1 MLNSLISKFNK
12 YLNSVIE
19 LENDSTI
26 NSEESSEALKEQKSA
41 NVSFSLFLYRFIA
54 FADARR
60 SIASFVFILFFVIIS
75 DIIFNKYLFVHYTE
89 LVESFSGVNPGGF
102 DELDVGFAPEVWQA
116 LLGMILGTLI
126 LVISIASQS
135 IPKLIDIYMKNVPS
149 LLYIWFLIISGGHAL
164 IIKIYGEIG
173 LIREPSRIFNTHFL
187 LTICSIIAF
196 PYVFYILRQTK
207 PTNIINRI
215 YNNNMDQI
223 TALTSK
229 RNRAL
234 AHIPSVVEHQ
244 QYTIFEA
251 LNQLDDILEF
261 SSFKELKADIV
272 HDMSMTLQNYIRLKK
287 NIASG
292 FFIVSPKVRTDISFK
307 TMVGQFGEMERN
319 QSFYEQKCFRLLG
332 NVYIRLLEHGEFDLS
347 SMIAGEMATLGLTAI
362 EEENTELVD
371 IIIIRFNTLL
381 RFAIKHGV
389 RNNEPRNLYNLGFYY
404 GNFIKYLVEHKKID
418 HVKRCFMYLRIYGV
432 EIFKHGTNSPSMYF
446 IVDVIATEMKKVLEQ
461 VYHDGWDIEIQDGML
476 GEMLQV
482 DSPPDFNKEDMAR
495 GVLINNGVRVLQFG
509 IALFYQR
516 EEMNNF
522 VDRIAKDIL
531 DDLEVLGEATFSQ
544 VIEMTSNRLLFSGPT
559 FWEDT
564 DRGNLNIYY
573 TSDQDQIDS
582 FKQRLYELAEI
593 QLKKTTTEK
602 YKLTNVEMELLWEMT
617 RMTKIKE
624 VEQVSINAINFEL
637 ILSQLQ
643 NIDEVRL
650 EALISLREKLKFNSE
665 NPKLIITTSRQVA
678 VGTKLKISGNLY
690 DKKEKQEIEATV
702 KLNTPN
708 FIFVKILASTHSKIY
723 NNLTDLTV
731 SFRPLRQKMVY
742 QFETYPQGTGANSLQ
757 RIAHADT
764 VKIIEEL

>member
-1 MLNSLISKFNK
+1 MNAVL
-12 YLNSVIE
+12 E
-19 LENDSTI
+19 AENDSTD
-26 NSEESSEALKEQKSA
+26 NSEENSTEITQHKSA
-41 NVSFSLFLYRFIA
+41 NVSFSFFLYRLIA
-54 FADARR
+54 YADARR
-60 SIASFVFILFFVIIS
+60 SISSFLFILFVVVVS
-75 DIIFNKYLFVHYTE
+75 DIIFNIYLFVPYTE
-89 LVESFSGVNPGGF
+89 LVESISGVNPGGF
-102 DELDVGFAPEVWQA
+102 EELDVGFAPEVWQA

-207 PTNIINRI
+207 PTNIISRI
-215 YNNNMDQI
+215 YNTNMDQI

-234 AHIPSVVEHQ
+234 AHIPAVVEHQ

-272 HDMSMTLQNYIRLKK
+272 HDMSLTLQNYIRLKK
-287 NIASG
+287 DIAPG
-292 FFIVSPKVRTDISFK
+292 FFNVSPKVRTDISFK

-347 SMIAGEMATLGLTAI
+347 SMVAGEMATLGLTAI
-362 EEENTELVD
+362 EEDNTELVD

-432 EIFKHGTNSPSMYF
+432 EIFKHGSNSPAMYF

-461 VYHDGWDIEIQDGML
+461 IYHDGWDVEIQNGML

-509 IALFYQR
+509 LALFYQR
-516 EEMNNF
+516 EGMNDF
-522 VDRIAKDIL
+522 VDRIAKDVL

-582 FKQRLYELAEI
+582 FKQRLYELAQT
-593 QLKKTTTEK
+593 QLKKTTTVK
-602 YKLTNVEMELLWEMT
+602 YKLTPAEMELLWEMS
-617 RMTKIKE
+617 RLTKIKE
-624 VEQVSINAINFEL
+624 VEQISNNAANFEL
-637 ILSQLQ
+637 ILGELK

-665 NPKLIITTSRQVA
+665 NPKLIISTSRQVA
-678 VGTKLKISGNLY
+678 VGTLLKIMGNISGN
-690 DKKEKQEIEATV
+690 KEQQEIEATV

-708 FIFVKILASTHSKIY
+708 FIFVKTSTSADSKKFD
-723 NNLTDLTV
+723 NFSSLTV

-742 QFETYPQGTGANSLQ
+742 QFEAEPQGAGANGLQ
-757 RIAHADT
+757 RIAHADA

>member
-1 MLNSLISKFNK
+1 MNA
-12 YLNSVIE
+12 V
-19 LENDSTI
+19 LEAKNDSTDNSEA
-26 NSEESSEALKEQKSA
+26 NSEELTEHKST
-41 NVSFSLFLYRFIA
+41 NVSFSFFLYRLIA
-54 FADARR
+54 YADARR
-60 SIASFVFILFFVIIS
+60 SIVSFLIVLSLVVIC
-75 DIIFNKYLFVHYTE
+75 DIIFNNFLFTPYTK
-89 LVESFSGVNPGGF
+89 LIESLSGVQPGGF
-102 DELDVGFAPEVWQA
+102 AELDVGFAPEVWQA

-135 IPKLIDIYMKNVPS
+135 IPKLIDLYMKDIPS

-196 PYVFYILRQTK
+196 PYVFYILRYTK

-223 TALTSK
+223 MALTSQ

-234 AHIPSVVEHQ
+234 SHIPKVVEHQ

-261 SSFKELKADIV
+261 VSFKELKADIV
-272 HDMSMTLQNYIRLKK
+272 HDMSVTLQNYIRLKK
-287 NIASG
+287 DIAPG
-292 FFIVSPKVRTDISFK
+292 FFKVSPKVRTDISFK

-347 SMIAGEMATLGLTAI
+347 SMVAGEMATLGQTAI
-362 EEENTELVD
+362 EEENIELVD

-432 EIFKHGTNSPSMYF
+432 EIFKHGSNSPAMYF

-461 VYHDGWDIEIQDGML
+461 IYHDGWDIEIQKGML

-509 IALFYQR
+509 LALFYQR
-516 EEMNNF
+516 EGMTDF
-522 VDRIAKDIL
+522 VDRIAKDVL

-573 TSDQDQIDS
+573 TSDQDQIDG
-582 FKQRLYELAEI
+582 FKQRLYGLAEA

-602 YKLTNVEMELLWEMT
+602 YKLTTSEMDLLWEMS

-624 VEQVSINAINFEL
+624 VEQVSTNVANFEL
-637 ILSQLQ
+637 ILRDLQ

-650 EALISLREKLKFNSE
+650 ESLVALREKLNFNSE
-665 NPKLIITTSRQVA
+665 NPKLIISTSRQVA
-678 VGTKLKISGNLY
+678 VGTKLKIAGNLPPNN
-690 DKKEKQEIEATV
+690 ELFELLANVQ
-702 KLNTPN
+702 LNTPN
-708 FIFVKILASTHSKIY
+708 FIFVKMEDSAENEIFESFSSVTI
-723 NNLTDLTV
+723 

-742 QFETYPQGTGANSLQ
+742 QFEADSQVAGANGLH
-757 RIAHADT
+757 RIAHADA

>member
-1 MLNSLISKFNK
+1 MNTVL
-12 YLNSVIE
+12 E
-19 LENDSTI
+19 AENDSTD
-26 NSEESSEALKEQKSA
+26 NSEEKSA
-41 NVSFSLFLYRFIA
+41 ELTEQESTNVSFSFFLYRLIA
-54 FADARR
+54 YADARR
-60 SIASFVFILFFVIIS
+60 SISSFLFILFVVVIS
-75 DIIFNKYLFVHYTE
+75 DIIFNIYLFVPYTE
-89 LVESFSGVNPGGF
+89 LIESISGVNPGGF
-102 DELDVGFAPEVWQA
+102 EELDVGFAPEVWQA

-173 LIREPSRIFNTHFL
+173 LVREPSRIFNTHFL

-215 YNNNMDQI
+215 YNTNMDQI

-234 AHIPSVVEHQ
+234 AHIPDVVEHQ

-287 NIASG
+287 NIAPA
-292 FFIVSPKVRTDISFK
+292 FFNVSPKVRTDISFK

-347 SMIAGEMATLGLTAI
+347 SMVAGEMETLGLTAI
-362 EEENTELVD
+362 EEDNTELVD

-404 GNFIKYLVEHKKID
+404 GNFIKHLVEHKKID

-432 EIFKHGTNSPSMYF
+432 EIFKHGSNSPAMYF

-461 VYHDGWDIEIQDGML
+461 IYHDGWDVEIQNGML

-509 IALFYQR
+509 LALFYQR
-516 EEMNNF
+516 EGMNDF
-522 VDRIAKDIL
+522 VDRIAKDVL

-582 FKQRLYELAEI
+582 FKQRLYEFAQT

-602 YKLTNVEMELLWEMT
+602 YKLTHAEMELLWEMS

-624 VEQVSINAINFEL
+624 VEQVSTNAANFEL
-637 ILSQLQ
+637 ILGELQ
-643 NIDEVRL
+643 HIDEVRL
-650 EALISLREKLKFNSE
+650 GALVCLREKLKFNSE

-678 VGTKLKISGNLY
+678 VGTLLKIKGNISG
-690 DKKEKQEIEATV
+690 KKKPQEIEATV
-702 KLNTPN
+702 QLNTPN
-708 FIFVKILASTHSKIY
+708 FIFVKTSTSADSKMFDNFSSLA
-723 NNLTDLTV
+723 V

-742 QFETYPQGTGANSLQ
+742 QFEADPQGAGANGLQ
-757 RIAHADT
+757 RIEHADS

>member
-1 MLNSLISKFNK
+1 MNAVLKA
-12 YLNSVIE
+12 
-19 LENDSTI
+19 ENDSI
-26 NSEESSEALKEQKSA
+26 ENSKAISAELTEQNSA
-41 NVSFSLFLYRFIA
+41 NVSFSLFLYRLIA
-54 FADARR
+54 YTDARR
-60 SIASFVFILFFVIIS
+60 SIASFIFILFVVVIS
-75 DIIFNKYLFVHYTE
+75 DIIFNKYLFAPYTE

-234 AHIPSVVEHQ
+234 AHIPKIVEHQ
-244 QYTIFEA
+244 QHSIFEA

-287 NIASG
+287 DIAPG
-292 FFIVSPKVRTDISFK
+292 FFNVSPKVRTDISFK

-362 EEENTELVD
+362 EEENIELVD

-404 GNFIKYLVEHKKID
+404 GNFIKHLVEHKKID

-432 EIFKHGTNSPSMYF
+432 EIFKHGSNSPAMYF
-446 IVDVIATEMKKVLEQ
+446 IVDVIATEMKKILEQ
-461 VYHDGWDIEIQDGML
+461 IYHDGWDIEIQNGML

-509 IALFYQR
+509 LALFYQR
-516 EEMNNF
+516 EGMDDF
-522 VDRIAKDIL
+522 VDRIAKDVL
-531 DDLEVLGEATFSQ
+531 DDLEALGEATFSQ

-573 TSDQDQIDS
+573 TSDQEQIDG
-582 FKQRLYELAEI
+582 FKQRLYGLAETH
-593 QLKKTTTEK
+593 LKKTTTKK
-602 YKLTNVEMELLWEMT
+602 YKLTQAEMELLWEMS
-617 RMTKIKE
+617 RLTKIKE
-624 VEQVSINAINFEL
+624 VEQISTHAENFEL
-637 ILSQLQ
+637 ILSELQ

-650 EALISLREKLKFNSE
+650 EALVCLREKLKFNSE
-665 NPKLIITTSRQVA
+665 NPKLVITTSRQIA
-678 VGTKLKISGNLY
+678 VGTKLKILGDISG
-690 DKKEKQEIEATV
+690 KQEQQEIAAIV
-702 KLNTPN
+702 QLNTPN
-708 FIFVKILASTHSKIY
+708 FIFVKISAISDCKKFDKFSSLS
-723 NNLTDLTV
+723 V

-742 QFETYPQGTGANSLQ
+742 QFEADSQGTGANGLQ
-757 RIAHADT
+757 RIAHAVT
-764 VKIIEEL
+764 VKIVEEL

>member
-1 MLNSLISKFNK
+1 MNTVL
-12 YLNSVIE
+12 E
-19 LENDSTI
+19 AENDSTD
-26 NSEESSEALKEQKSA
+26 NSEEKSA
-41 NVSFSLFLYRFIA
+41 ELTEQESTNVSFSFFLYRLIA
-54 FADARR
+54 YADARR
-60 SIASFVFILFFVIIS
+60 SISSFLFILFVVVIS
-75 DIIFNKYLFVHYTE
+75 DIIFNIYLFVPYTE
-89 LVESFSGVNPGGF
+89 LIESISGVNPGGF
-102 DELDVGFAPEVWQA
+102 EELDVGFAPEVWQA

-173 LIREPSRIFNTHFL
+173 LVREPSRIFNTHFL
-187 LTICSIIAF
+187 LTTCSIIAF

-215 YNNNMDQI
+215 YNTNMDQI

-234 AHIPSVVEHQ
+234 AHIPDVVEHQ

-287 NIASG
+287 NIAPA
-292 FFIVSPKVRTDISFK
+292 FFNVSPKVRTDISFK

-347 SMIAGEMATLGLTAI
+347 SMVAGEMETLGLTAI
-362 EEENTELVD
+362 EEDNTELVD

-404 GNFIKYLVEHKKID
+404 GNFIKHLVEHKKID

-432 EIFKHGTNSPSMYF
+432 EIFKHGSNSPAMYF

-461 VYHDGWDIEIQDGML
+461 IYHDGWDVEIQNGML

-509 IALFYQR
+509 LALFYQR
-516 EEMNNF
+516 EGMNDF
-522 VDRIAKDIL
+522 VDRIAKDVL

-582 FKQRLYELAEI
+582 FKQRLYEFAQT

-602 YKLTNVEMELLWEMT
+602 YKLTHAEMELLWEMS

-624 VEQVSINAINFEL
+624 VEQISTNVANFEL
-637 ILSQLQ
+637 ILGELQ
-643 NIDEVRL
+643 HIDEVRL
-650 EALISLREKLKFNSE
+650 GALVCLREKLKFNSE

-678 VGTKLKISGNLY
+678 VGTLLKIKGNISG
-690 DKKEKQEIEATV
+690 KKKPQEIEATV
-702 KLNTPN
+702 QLNTPN
-708 FIFVKILASTHSKIY
+708 FIFVKTSTSADSKMFDNFSSLA
-723 NNLTDLTV
+723 V

-742 QFETYPQGTGANSLQ
+742 QFEADPQGAGANGLQ
-757 RIAHADT
+757 RIEHADT

>member
-1 MLNSLISKFNK
+1 MNTVL
-12 YLNSVIE
+12 E
-19 LENDSTI
+19 AENDSTD
-26 NSEESSEALKEQKSA
+26 NSEAKSA
-41 NVSFSLFLYRFIA
+41 AITEQESTNVSFSFFLYRLIA
-54 FADARR
+54 YADARR
-60 SIASFVFILFFVIIS
+60 SISSFLFILFVVVIS
-75 DIIFNKYLFVHYTE
+75 DIIFNIYLFVPYTE
-89 LVESFSGVNPGGF
+89 LIESISGVNPGGF
-102 DELDVGFAPEVWQA
+102 EELDVGFAPEVWQA

-173 LIREPSRIFNTHFL
+173 LVREPSRIFNTHFL
-187 LTICSIIAF
+187 LTTCSIIAF

-215 YNNNMDQI
+215 YNTNMDQI

-234 AHIPSVVEHQ
+234 AHIPDVVEHQ

-287 NIASG
+287 NIAPA
-292 FFIVSPKVRTDISFK
+292 FFNVSPKVRTDISFK

-347 SMIAGEMATLGLTAI
+347 SMVAGEMETLGLTAI
-362 EEENTELVD
+362 EEDNTELVD

-404 GNFIKYLVEHKKID
+404 GNFIKHLVEHNKID

-432 EIFKHGTNSPSMYF
+432 EIFKHGSNSPAMYF

-461 VYHDGWDIEIQDGML
+461 IYHDGWDVEIQNGML

-509 IALFYQR
+509 LALFYQR
-516 EEMNNF
+516 EGMNDF
-522 VDRIAKDIL
+522 VERIAKDVL

-582 FKQRLYELAEI
+582 FKQRLYEFAQT

-602 YKLTNVEMELLWEMT
+602 YRLTHAEMELLWEMS

-624 VEQVSINAINFEL
+624 VEQISTNVANFEL
-637 ILSQLQ
+637 ILGELQ
-643 NIDEVRL
+643 HIDEVRL
-650 EALISLREKLKFNSE
+650 GALVCLREKLKFNSE

-678 VGTKLKISGNLY
+678 VGTLLKIKGNISG
-690 DKKEKQEIEATV
+690 KKKQQEIEATV
-702 KLNTPN
+702 QLNTPN
-708 FIFVKILASTHSKIY
+708 FIFVKISTSADSKMFDNFSSLA
-723 NNLTDLTV
+723 V

-742 QFETYPQGTGANSLQ
+742 QFEADHQGAGANGLQ
-757 RIAHADT
+757 RIEHADT

>member
-1 MLNSLISKFNK
+1 MNTVL
-12 YLNSVIE
+12 E
-19 LENDSTI
+19 AENDSTD
-26 NSEESSEALKEQKSA
+26 NSEEKSA
-41 NVSFSLFLYRFIA
+41 ELTEQESTNVSFSFFLYRLIA
-54 FADARR
+54 YADARR
-60 SIASFVFILFFVIIS
+60 SISSFLFILFVVVIS
-75 DIIFNKYLFVHYTE
+75 DIIFNIYLFVPYTE
-89 LVESFSGVNPGGF
+89 LIESISGVNPGGF
-102 DELDVGFAPEVWQA
+102 EELDVGFAPEVWQA

-173 LIREPSRIFNTHFL
+173 LVREPSRIFNTHFL

-215 YNNNMDQI
+215 YNTNMDQI

-234 AHIPSVVEHQ
+234 AHIPDVVEHQ

-287 NIASG
+287 NIAPA
-292 FFIVSPKVRTDISFK
+292 FFNVSPKVRTDISFK

-347 SMIAGEMATLGLTAI
+347 SMVAGEMETLGLTAI
-362 EEENTELVD
+362 EEDNIELVD

-404 GNFIKYLVEHKKID
+404 GNFIKHLVEHKKID

-432 EIFKHGTNSPSMYF
+432 EIFKHGSNSPAMYF

-461 VYHDGWDIEIQDGML
+461 IYHDGWDVEIQNGML

-509 IALFYQR
+509 LALFYQR
-516 EEMNNF
+516 EGMNDF
-522 VDRIAKDIL
+522 VDRIAKDVL

-582 FKQRLYELAEI
+582 FKQRLYEFAQT

-602 YKLTNVEMELLWEMT
+602 YKLTHAEMELLWEMS

-624 VEQVSINAINFEL
+624 VEQVSTNAANFEL
-637 ILSQLQ
+637 ILGELQ
-643 NIDEVRL
+643 HIDEVRL
-650 EALISLREKLKFNSE
+650 GALVCLREKLKFNSE

-678 VGTKLKISGNLY
+678 VGTLLKIKGNILG
-690 DKKEKQEIEATV
+690 KKKPQEIEATV
-702 KLNTPN
+702 QLNTPN
-708 FIFVKILASTHSKIY
+708 FIFVKTSTSADSKMFDNFSSLA
-723 NNLTDLTV
+723 V

-742 QFETYPQGTGANSLQ
+742 QFEADPQGAGANGLQ
-757 RIAHADT
+757 RIEHADT

>member
-1 MLNSLISKFNK
+1 MNTVL
-12 YLNSVIE
+12 E
-19 LENDSTI
+19 AENDSTD
-26 NSEESSEALKEQKSA
+26 NSEEKSA
-41 NVSFSLFLYRFIA
+41 ELTEQESTNVSFSFFLYRLIA
-54 FADARR
+54 YADARR
-60 SIASFVFILFFVIIS
+60 SISSFLFILFVVVIS
-75 DIIFNKYLFVHYTE
+75 DIIFNIYLFVPYTE
-89 LVESFSGVNPGGF
+89 LIESISGVNPGGF
-102 DELDVGFAPEVWQA
+102 EELDVGFAPEVWQA

-173 LIREPSRIFNTHFL
+173 LVREPSRIFNTHFL

-215 YNNNMDQI
+215 YNTNMDQI

-234 AHIPSVVEHQ
+234 AHIPDVVEHQ

-287 NIASG
+287 NIAPA
-292 FFIVSPKVRTDISFK
+292 FFNVSPKVRTDISFK

-347 SMIAGEMATLGLTAI
+347 SMVAGEMETLGLTAI
-362 EEENTELVD
+362 EEDNTELVD

-404 GNFIKYLVEHKKID
+404 GNFIKHLVEHKKID

-432 EIFKHGTNSPSMYF
+432 EIFKHGSNSPAMYF

-461 VYHDGWDIEIQDGML
+461 IYHDGWDVEIQNGML

-509 IALFYQR
+509 LALFYQR
-516 EEMNNF
+516 EGMNDF
-522 VDRIAKDIL
+522 VDRIAKDVL

-582 FKQRLYELAEI
+582 FKQRLYEFAQT
-593 QLKKTTTEK
+593 QLKKTTTVK
-602 YKLTNVEMELLWEMT
+602 YKLTHTEMELLWEMS

-624 VEQVSINAINFEL
+624 VEQVSTNAANFEL
-637 ILSQLQ
+637 ILGELQ
-643 NIDEVRL
+643 HIDEVRL
-650 EALISLREKLKFNSE
+650 GALVCLREKLKFNSE

-678 VGTKLKISGNLY
+678 VGTLLKIKGNIPG
-690 DKKEKQEIEATV
+690 KKKPQEIEATV
-702 KLNTPN
+702 QLNTPN
-708 FIFVKILASTHSKIY
+708 FIFVKTSTSADSKMFDNFSSLA
-723 NNLTDLTV
+723 V

-742 QFETYPQGTGANSLQ
+742 QFEADPQGAGANGLQ
-757 RIAHADT
+757 RIEHADS

>member
-1 MLNSLISKFNK
+1 MNAVL
-12 YLNSVIE
+12 E
-19 LENDSTI
+19 AENDSTD
-26 NSEESSEALKEQKSA
+26 NSEENSTEITQHKSA
-41 NVSFSLFLYRFIA
+41 NVSFSFFLYRLIA
-54 FADARR
+54 YADARR
-60 SIASFVFILFFVIIS
+60 SISSFLFILFVVVVS
-75 DIIFNKYLFVHYTE
+75 DIIFNIYLFVPYTE
-89 LVESFSGVNPGGF
+89 LVESISGVNPGGF
-102 DELDVGFAPEVWQA
+102 EELDVGFAPEVWQA

-207 PTNIINRI
+207 PTNIISRI
-215 YNNNMDQI
+215 YNTNMDQI

-234 AHIPSVVEHQ
+234 AHIPAVVEHQ

-272 HDMSMTLQNYIRLKK
+272 HDMSLTLQNYIRLKK
-287 NIASG
+287 DIAPG
-292 FFIVSPKVRTDISFK
+292 FFNVSPKVRTDISFK

-347 SMIAGEMATLGLTAI
+347 SMVAGEMATLGLTAI
-362 EEENTELVD
+362 EEDNTELVD

-432 EIFKHGTNSPSMYF
+432 EIFKHGSNSPAMYF

-461 VYHDGWDIEIQDGML
+461 IYHDGWDVEIQNGML

-509 IALFYQR
+509 LALFYQR
-516 EEMNNF
+516 EGMNDF
-522 VDRIAKDIL
+522 VDRIAKDVL

-582 FKQRLYELAEI
+582 FKQRLYELA
-593 QLKKTTTEK
+593 QTHLKKTTTVK
-602 YKLTNVEMELLWEMT
+602 YKLTPAEMELLWEMS

-624 VEQVSINAINFEL
+624 VEQISTNAVNFEL
-637 ILSQLQ
+637 ILGELK

-665 NPKLIITTSRQVA
+665 NPKLIIGTSRQVA
-678 VGTKLKISGNLY
+678 VGTLLKIMGNISGNN
-690 DKKEKQEIEATV
+690 KQQEIEATV

-708 FIFVKILASTHSKIY
+708 FIFVKTSTSADSKKFD
-723 NNLTDLTV
+723 NFSSLTV

-742 QFETYPQGTGANSLQ
+742 QFEAEPQGAGANGLQ
-757 RIAHADT
+757 RIAHADA

>member
-1 MLNSLISKFNK
+1 MNAVL
-12 YLNSVIE
+12 E
-19 LENDSTI
+19 AENDSTD
-26 NSEESSEALKEQKSA
+26 NSEENSTEITQHKSA
-41 NVSFSLFLYRFIA
+41 NVSFSFFLYRLIA
-54 FADARR
+54 YADARR
-60 SIASFVFILFFVIIS
+60 SISSFLFILFVVVVS
-75 DIIFNKYLFVHYTE
+75 DIIFNIYLFVPYTE
-89 LVESFSGVNPGGF
+89 LVESISGVNPGGF
-102 DELDVGFAPEVWQA
+102 EELDVGFAPEVWQA

-207 PTNIINRI
+207 PTNIISRI
-215 YNNNMDQI
+215 YNTNMDQI

-234 AHIPSVVEHQ
+234 AHIPAVVEHQ

-272 HDMSMTLQNYIRLKK
+272 HDMSLTLQNYIRLKK
-287 NIASG
+287 DIAPG
-292 FFIVSPKVRTDISFK
+292 FFNVSPKVRTDISFK

-347 SMIAGEMATLGLTAI
+347 SMVAGEMATLGLTAI
-362 EEENTELVD
+362 EEDNTELVD

-432 EIFKHGTNSPSMYF
+432 EIFKHGSNSPAMYF

-461 VYHDGWDIEIQDGML
+461 IYHDGWDVEIQNGML

-509 IALFYQR
+509 LALFYQR
-516 EEMNNF
+516 EGMNDF
-522 VDRIAKDIL
+522 VDRIAKDVL

-582 FKQRLYELAEI
+582 FKQRLYELAQT
-593 QLKKTTTEK
+593 QLKKTTTVK
-602 YKLTNVEMELLWEMT
+602 YKLTPAEMELLWEMS

-624 VEQVSINAINFEL
+624 VEQISNNAVNFEL
-637 ILSQLQ
+637 ILGELK

-665 NPKLIITTSRQVA
+665 NPKLIISTSRQVA
-678 VGTKLKISGNLY
+678 VGTLLKIMGNISGNN
-690 DKKEKQEIEATV
+690 KQQEIEATV

-708 FIFVKILASTHSKIY
+708 FIFVKTSTSADSKSFT
-723 NNLTDLTV
+723 NFSSLTV
-731 SFRPLRQKMVY
+731 NFRPLRQKMVY
-742 QFETYPQGTGANSLQ
+742 QFEAEPQGAGANGLQ
-757 RIAHADT
+757 RIAHADA

>member
-1 MLNSLISKFNK
+1 MNTVL
-12 YLNSVIE
+12 E
-19 LENDSTI
+19 AENDSTD
-26 NSEESSEALKEQKSA
+26 NSEEKSA
-41 NVSFSLFLYRFIA
+41 ELTEQESTNVSFSFFLYRLIA
-54 FADARR
+54 YADARR
-60 SIASFVFILFFVIIS
+60 SISSFLFILFVVVIS
-75 DIIFNKYLFVHYTE
+75 DIIFNIYLFVPYTE
-89 LVESFSGVNPGGF
+89 LIESISGVNPGGF
-102 DELDVGFAPEVWQA
+102 EELDVGFAPEVWQA

-173 LIREPSRIFNTHFL
+173 LVREPSRIFNTHFL
-187 LTICSIIAF
+187 LTTCSIIAF

-215 YNNNMDQI
+215 YNTNMDQI

-234 AHIPSVVEHQ
+234 AHIPDVVEHQ

-287 NIASG
+287 NIAPA
-292 FFIVSPKVRTDISFK
+292 FFNVSPKVRTDISFK

-347 SMIAGEMATLGLTAI
+347 SMVAGEMETLGLTAI
-362 EEENTELVD
+362 EEDNTELVD

-404 GNFIKYLVEHKKID
+404 GNFIKHLVEHKKID

-432 EIFKHGTNSPSMYF
+432 EIFKHGSNSPAMYF

-461 VYHDGWDIEIQDGML
+461 IYHDGWDVEIQNGML

-509 IALFYQR
+509 LALFYQR
-516 EEMNNF
+516 EGMNDF
-522 VDRIAKDIL
+522 VERIAKDVL

-582 FKQRLYELAEI
+582 FKQRLYEIAQT

-602 YKLTNVEMELLWEMT
+602 YRLTHAEMELLWEMS

-624 VEQVSINAINFEL
+624 VEQISTNVANFEL
-637 ILSQLQ
+637 ILGELQ
-643 NIDEVRL
+643 HIDEVRL
-650 EALISLREKLKFNSE
+650 GALVCLREKLKFNSE

-678 VGTKLKISGNLY
+678 VGTLLKIKGNISG
-690 DKKEKQEIEATV
+690 KKKPQEIEATV
-702 KLNTPN
+702 QLNTPN
-708 FIFVKILASTHSKIY
+708 FIFVKTSTAADSKMFDNFSSLA
-723 NNLTDLTV
+723 V

-742 QFETYPQGTGANSLQ
+742 QFEADPQGAGANGLQ
-757 RIAHADT
+757 RIEHADT

>member
-1 MLNSLISKFNK
+1 MNTVL
-12 YLNSVIE
+12 E
-19 LENDSTI
+19 AENDSTD
-26 NSEESSEALKEQKSA
+26 NSEEKSA
-41 NVSFSLFLYRFIA
+41 ELTEQESTNVSFSFFLYRLIA
-54 FADARR
+54 YADARR
-60 SIASFVFILFFVIIS
+60 SISSFLFILFVVVIS
-75 DIIFNKYLFVHYTE
+75 DIIFNIYLFVPYTE
-89 LVESFSGVNPGGF
+89 LIESISGVNPGGF
-102 DELDVGFAPEVWQA
+102 EELDVGFAPEVWQA

-173 LIREPSRIFNTHFL
+173 LVREPSRIFNTHFL
-187 LTICSIIAF
+187 LTTCSIIAF

-215 YNNNMDQI
+215 YNTNMDQI

-234 AHIPSVVEHQ
+234 AHIPDVVEHQ

-287 NIASG
+287 NIAPA
-292 FFIVSPKVRTDISFK
+292 FFNVSPKVRTDISFK

-347 SMIAGEMATLGLTAI
+347 SMVAGEMETLGLTAI
-362 EEENTELVD
+362 EEDNTELVD

-404 GNFIKYLVEHKKID
+404 GNFIKHLVEHKKID

-432 EIFKHGTNSPSMYF
+432 EIFKHGSNSPAMYF

-461 VYHDGWDIEIQDGML
+461 IYHDGWDVEIQNGML

-509 IALFYQR
+509 LALFYQR
-516 EEMNNF
+516 EGMNDF
-522 VDRIAKDIL
+522 VERIAKDVL

-582 FKQRLYELAEI
+582 FKQRLYEFAQT

-602 YKLTNVEMELLWEMT
+602 YRLTHAEMELLWEMS

-624 VEQVSINAINFEL
+624 VEQISTNVANFEL
-637 ILSQLQ
+637 ILGELQ
-643 NIDEVRL
+643 HIDEVRL
-650 EALISLREKLKFNSE
+650 GALVCLREKLKFNSE

-678 VGTKLKISGNLY
+678 VGTLLKIKGNISG
-690 DKKEKQEIEATV
+690 KKKPQEIEATV
-702 KLNTPN
+702 QLNTPN
-708 FIFVKILASTHSKIY
+708 FIFVKTSTSADSKMFDNFSSLA
-723 NNLTDLTV
+723 V

-742 QFETYPQGTGANSLQ
+742 QFEADHQGAGANGLQ
-757 RIAHADT
+757 RIEHADT

>member
-1 MLNSLISKFNK
+1 MNTVL
-12 YLNSVIE
+12 E
-19 LENDSTI
+19 AENDSTD
-26 NSEESSEALKEQKSA
+26 NSEEKSA
-41 NVSFSLFLYRFIA
+41 ELTEQESTNVSFSFFLYRLIA
-54 FADARR
+54 YADARR
-60 SIASFVFILFFVIIS
+60 SISSFLFILFVVVIS
-75 DIIFNKYLFVHYTE
+75 DIIFNIYLFVPYTE
-89 LVESFSGVNPGGF
+89 LIESISGVNPGGF
-102 DELDVGFAPEVWQA
+102 EELDVGFAPEVWQA

-173 LIREPSRIFNTHFL
+173 LVREPSRIFNTHFL
-187 LTICSIIAF
+187 LTTCSIIAF

-215 YNNNMDQI
+215 YNTNMDQI

-234 AHIPSVVEHQ
+234 AHIPDVVEHQ

-287 NIASG
+287 NIAPA
-292 FFIVSPKVRTDISFK
+292 FFNVSPKVRTDISFK

-347 SMIAGEMATLGLTAI
+347 SMVAGEMETLGLTAI
-362 EEENTELVD
+362 EEDNTELVD

-404 GNFIKYLVEHKKID
+404 GNFIKHLVEHKKID

-432 EIFKHGTNSPSMYF
+432 EIFKHGSNSPAMYF

-461 VYHDGWDIEIQDGML
+461 IYHDGWDVEIQNGML

-509 IALFYQR
+509 LALFYQR
-516 EEMNNF
+516 EGMNDF
-522 VDRIAKDIL
+522 VERIAKDVL

-582 FKQRLYELAEI
+582 FKQRLYEFAQT

-602 YKLTNVEMELLWEMT
+602 YKLTHAEMELLWEMS

-624 VEQVSINAINFEL
+624 VEQISTNVANFEL
-637 ILSQLQ
+637 ILGELQ
-643 NIDEVRL
+643 HIDEVRL
-650 EALISLREKLKFNSE
+650 GALVCLREKLKFNSE

-678 VGTKLKISGNLY
+678 VGTLLKIKGNISG
-690 DKKEKQEIEATV
+690 KKKPQEIEATV
-702 KLNTPN
+702 QLNTPN
-708 FIFVKILASTHSKIY
+708 FIFVKTSTSADSKMFDNFSSLA
-723 NNLTDLTV
+723 V

-742 QFETYPQGTGANSLQ
+742 QFEADPQGAGANGLQ
-757 RIAHADT
+757 RIEHADT

>member
-1 MLNSLISKFNK
+1 MNTVL
-12 YLNSVIE
+12 E
-19 LENDSTI
+19 AENDSTD
-26 NSEESSEALKEQKSA
+26 NSEAKSA
-41 NVSFSLFLYRFIA
+41 AITEQESTNVSFSFFLYRLIA
-54 FADARR
+54 YADARR
-60 SIASFVFILFFVIIS
+60 SISSFLFILFVVVIS
-75 DIIFNKYLFVHYTE
+75 DIIFNIYLFVPYTE
-89 LVESFSGVNPGGF
+89 LIESISGVNPGGF
-102 DELDVGFAPEVWQA
+102 EELDVGFAPEVWQA

-173 LIREPSRIFNTHFL
+173 LVREPSRIFNTHFL
-187 LTICSIIAF
+187 LTTCSIIAF

-215 YNNNMDQI
+215 YNTNMDQI

-234 AHIPSVVEHQ
+234 AHIPDVVEHQ

-287 NIASG
+287 NIAPA
-292 FFIVSPKVRTDISFK
+292 FFNVSPKVRTDISFK

-347 SMIAGEMATLGLTAI
+347 SMVAGEMETLGLTAI
-362 EEENTELVD
+362 EEDNTELVD

-404 GNFIKYLVEHKKID
+404 GNFIKHLVEHNKID

-432 EIFKHGTNSPSMYF
+432 EIFKHGSNSPAMYF

-461 VYHDGWDIEIQDGML
+461 IYHDGWDVEIQNGML

-509 IALFYQR
+509 LALFYQR
-516 EEMNNF
+516 EGMNDF
-522 VDRIAKDIL
+522 VERIAKDVL

-582 FKQRLYELAEI
+582 FKQRLYEIAQT

-602 YKLTNVEMELLWEMT
+602 YKLTHAEMELLWEMS

-624 VEQVSINAINFEL
+624 VEQISTNAANFEL
-637 ILSQLQ
+637 ILGELQ
-643 NIDEVRL
+643 HIDEVRL
-650 EALISLREKLKFNSE
+650 GALVCLREKLKFNSE

-678 VGTKLKISGNLY
+678 VGTLLKIKGNISG
-690 DKKEKQEIEATV
+690 KKKPQEIEATV
-702 KLNTPN
+702 QLNTPN
-708 FIFVKILASTHSKIY
+708 FIFVKTSTAADSKMFDNFSSLA
-723 NNLTDLTV
+723 V

-742 QFETYPQGTGANSLQ
+742 QFEADHQGAGANGLQ
-757 RIAHADT
+757 RIEHADT

>member
-1 MLNSLISKFNK
+1 MNTVL
-12 YLNSVIE
+12 E
-19 LENDSTI
+19 AENDSAD
-26 NSEESSEALKEQKSA
+26 NSEEKSA
-41 NVSFSLFLYRFIA
+41 ELTEQESTNVSFSFFLYRLIA
-54 FADARR
+54 YADARR
-60 SIASFVFILFFVIIS
+60 SISSFLFILFVVVIS
-75 DIIFNKYLFVHYTE
+75 DIIFNIYLFVPYTE
-89 LVESFSGVNPGGF
+89 LIESISGVNPGGF
-102 DELDVGFAPEVWQA
+102 EELDVGFAPEVWQA

-173 LIREPSRIFNTHFL
+173 LVREPSRIFNTHFL
-187 LTICSIIAF
+187 LTTCSIIAF

-215 YNNNMDQI
+215 YNTNMDQI

-234 AHIPSVVEHQ
+234 AHIPDVVEHQ

-287 NIASG
+287 NIAPA
-292 FFIVSPKVRTDISFK
+292 FFNVSPKVRTDISFK

-347 SMIAGEMATLGLTAI
+347 SMVAGEMETLGLAAI
-362 EEENTELVD
+362 EEDNTELVD

-404 GNFIKYLVEHKKID
+404 GNFIKHLVEHKKID

-432 EIFKHGTNSPSMYF
+432 EIFKHGSNSPAMYF

-461 VYHDGWDIEIQDGML
+461 IYHDGWDVEIQNGML

-509 IALFYQR
+509 LALFYQR
-516 EEMNNF
+516 EGMNDF
-522 VDRIAKDIL
+522 VDRIAKDVL

-582 FKQRLYELAEI
+582 FKQRLYEIAQT

-602 YKLTNVEMELLWEMT
+602 YKLTHAEMELLWEMS

-624 VEQVSINAINFEL
+624 VEQVSTNAANFEL
-637 ILSQLQ
+637 ILGELQ
-643 NIDEVRL
+643 HIDEVRL
-650 EALISLREKLKFNSE
+650 GALVCLREKLKFNSE

-678 VGTKLKISGNLY
+678 VGTLLKIKGNISG
-690 DKKEKQEIEATV
+690 KKKPQEIEATV
-702 KLNTPN
+702 QLNTPN
-708 FIFVKILASTHSKIY
+708 FIFVKISTSADSKMFDNFSSLA
-723 NNLTDLTV
+723 V

-742 QFETYPQGTGANSLQ
+742 QFEADPQGAGANGLQ
-757 RIAHADT
+757 RIEHADT

>member
-1 MLNSLISKFNK
+1 MNTVL
-12 YLNSVIE
+12 E
-19 LENDSTI
+19 AENDSTD
-26 NSEESSEALKEQKSA
+26 NSEEKSA
-41 NVSFSLFLYRFIA
+41 ELTEQESTNVSFSFFLYRLIA
-54 FADARR
+54 YADARR
-60 SIASFVFILFFVIIS
+60 SISSFLFILFVVVIS
-75 DIIFNKYLFVHYTE
+75 DIIFNIYLFVPYTE
-89 LVESFSGVNPGGF
+89 LIESISGVNPGGF
-102 DELDVGFAPEVWQA
+102 EELDVGFAPEVWQA

-173 LIREPSRIFNTHFL
+173 LVREPSRIFNTHFL
-187 LTICSIIAF
+187 LTTCSIIAF

-215 YNNNMDQI
+215 YNTNMDQI

-234 AHIPSVVEHQ
+234 AHIPDVVEHQ

-287 NIASG
+287 NIAPA
-292 FFIVSPKVRTDISFK
+292 FFNVSPKVRTDISFK

-347 SMIAGEMATLGLTAI
+347 SMVAGEMETLGLTAI
-362 EEENTELVD
+362 EEDNTELVD

-404 GNFIKYLVEHKKID
+404 GNFIKHLVEHKKID

-432 EIFKHGTNSPSMYF
+432 EIFKHGSNSPAMYF

-461 VYHDGWDIEIQDGML
+461 IYHDGWDVEIQNGML

-509 IALFYQR
+509 LALFYQR
-516 EEMNNF
+516 EGMNDF
-522 VDRIAKDIL
+522 VDRIAKDVL

-582 FKQRLYELAEI
+582 FKQRLYEIAQT

-602 YKLTNVEMELLWEMT
+602 YKLTHAEMELLWEMS

-624 VEQVSINAINFEL
+624 VEQISTNAANFEL
-637 ILSQLQ
+637 ILGELQ
-643 NIDEVRL
+643 HIDEVRL
-650 EALISLREKLKFNSE
+650 GALVCLREKLKFNSE

-678 VGTKLKISGNLY
+678 VGTLLKIKGNISG
-690 DKKEKQEIEATV
+690 KKKPQEIEATV
-702 KLNTPN
+702 QLNTPN
-708 FIFVKILASTHSKIY
+708 FIFVKTSTAADSKMFDNFSSLA
-723 NNLTDLTV
+723 V

-742 QFETYPQGTGANSLQ
+742 QFEADPQGAGANGLQ
-757 RIAHADT
+757 RIEHADT

>member
-1 MLNSLISKFNK
+1 MNAVL
-12 YLNSVIE
+12 E
-19 LENDSTI
+19 AENDSTD
-26 NSEESSEALKEQKSA
+26 NSEENSTEITQHKSA
-41 NVSFSLFLYRFIA
+41 NVSFSFFLYRLIA
-54 FADARR
+54 YADARR
-60 SIASFVFILFFVIIS
+60 SISSFLFILFVVVVS
-75 DIIFNKYLFVHYTE
+75 DIIFNIYLFVPYTE
-89 LVESFSGVNPGGF
+89 LVESISGVNPGGF
-102 DELDVGFAPEVWQA
+102 EELDVGFAPEVWQA

-207 PTNIINRI
+207 PTNIISRI
-215 YNNNMDQI
+215 YNTNMDQI

-234 AHIPSVVEHQ
+234 AHIPAVVEHQ

-272 HDMSMTLQNYIRLKK
+272 HDMSLTLQNYIRLKK
-287 NIASG
+287 DIAPG
-292 FFIVSPKVRTDISFK
+292 FFNVSPKVRTDISFK

-347 SMIAGEMATLGLTAI
+347 SMVAGEMATLGLTAI
-362 EEENTELVD
+362 EEDNTELVD

-432 EIFKHGTNSPSMYF
+432 EIFKHGSNSPAMYF

-461 VYHDGWDIEIQDGML
+461 IYHDGWDVEIQNGML

-509 IALFYQR
+509 LALFYQR
-516 EEMNNF
+516 EGMNDF
-522 VDRIAKDIL
+522 VDRIAKDVL

-582 FKQRLYELAEI
+582 FKQRLYELA
-593 QLKKTTTEK
+593 QTHLKKTTTVK
-602 YKLTNVEMELLWEMT
+602 YKLIPAEMELLWEMS

-624 VEQVSINAINFEL
+624 VEQISTNAANFEL
-637 ILSQLQ
+637 ILGELK

-665 NPKLIITTSRQVA
+665 NPKLIIGTSRQVA
-678 VGTKLKISGNLY
+678 VGTLLKIMGNISGNN
-690 DKKEKQEIEATV
+690 KQQEIEATV

-708 FIFVKILASTHSKIY
+708 FIFVKTSTSADSKKFD
-723 NNLTDLTV
+723 NFSSLTV

-742 QFETYPQGTGANSLQ
+742 QFEAEPQGAGANGLQ
-757 RIAHADT
+757 RIAHADA

>member
-1 MLNSLISKFNK
+1 MNTVL
-12 YLNSVIE
+12 E
-19 LENDSTI
+19 AENDSTD
-26 NSEESSEALKEQKSA
+26 NSEEKSA
-41 NVSFSLFLYRFIA
+41 ELTEQESTNVSFSFFLYRLIA
-54 FADARR
+54 YADARR
-60 SIASFVFILFFVIIS
+60 SISSFLFILFVVVIS
-75 DIIFNKYLFVHYTE
+75 DIIFNIYLFVPYTE
-89 LVESFSGVNPGGF
+89 LIESISGVNPGGF
-102 DELDVGFAPEVWQA
+102 EELDVGFAPEVWQA

-173 LIREPSRIFNTHFL
+173 LVREPSRIFNTHFL
-187 LTICSIIAF
+187 LTTCSIIAF

-215 YNNNMDQI
+215 YNTNMDQI

-234 AHIPSVVEHQ
+234 AHIPDVVEHQ

-287 NIASG
+287 NIAPA
-292 FFIVSPKVRTDISFK
+292 FFNVSPKVRTDISFK

-347 SMIAGEMATLGLTAI
+347 SMVAGEMETLGLTAI
-362 EEENTELVD
+362 EEDNTELVD

-404 GNFIKYLVEHKKID
+404 GNFIKHLVEHNKID

-432 EIFKHGTNSPSMYF
+432 EIFKHGSNSPAMYF

-461 VYHDGWDIEIQDGML
+461 IYHDGWDVEIQNGML

-509 IALFYQR
+509 LALFYQR
-516 EEMNNF
+516 EGMNDF
-522 VDRIAKDIL
+522 VERIAKDVL

-582 FKQRLYELAEI
+582 FKQRLYEFAQT

-602 YKLTNVEMELLWEMT
+602 YRLTHAEMELLWEMS

-624 VEQVSINAINFEL
+624 VEQISTNVANFEL
-637 ILSQLQ
+637 ILGELQ
-643 NIDEVRL
+643 HIDEVRL
-650 EALISLREKLKFNSE
+650 GALVCLREKLKFNSE

-678 VGTKLKISGNLY
+678 VGTLLKIKGNISG
-690 DKKEKQEIEATV
+690 KKKPQEIEATV
-702 KLNTPN
+702 QLNTPN
-708 FIFVKILASTHSKIY
+708 FIFVKTSTAADSKMFDNFSSLA
-723 NNLTDLTV
+723 V

-742 QFETYPQGTGANSLQ
+742 QFEADPQGAGANGLQ
-757 RIAHADT
+757 RIEHADT

>member
-1 MLNSLISKFNK
+1 MNTVL
-12 YLNSVIE
+12 E
-19 LENDSTI
+19 AENDSTD
-26 NSEESSEALKEQKSA
+26 NSEEKSA
-41 NVSFSLFLYRFIA
+41 ELTEQESTNVSFSFFLYRLIA
-54 FADARR
+54 YADARR
-60 SIASFVFILFFVIIS
+60 SISSFLFILFVVVIS
-75 DIIFNKYLFVHYTE
+75 DIIFNKYLFVPYTE
-89 LVESFSGVNPGGF
+89 LIESISGVNPGGF
-102 DELDVGFAPEVWQA
+102 EELDVGFAPEVWQA

-149 LLYIWFLIISGGHAL
+149 LLYIWFLIVSGGHAL

-173 LIREPSRIFNTHFL
+173 LVREPSRIFNTHFL

-215 YNNNMDQI
+215 YNTNMDQI

-234 AHIPSVVEHQ
+234 AHIPDVVEHQ

-287 NIASG
+287 NIAPA
-292 FFIVSPKVRTDISFK
+292 FFNVSPKVRTDISFK

-347 SMIAGEMATLGLTAI
+347 SMVAGEMETLGLTAI
-362 EEENTELVD
+362 EEDNTELVD

-404 GNFIKYLVEHKKID
+404 GNFIKHLVEHKKID

-432 EIFKHGTNSPSMYF
+432 EIFKHGSNSPAMYF

-461 VYHDGWDIEIQDGML
+461 IYHDGWDVEIQNGML

-509 IALFYQR
+509 LALFYQR
-516 EEMNNF
+516 EGMNDF
-522 VDRIAKDIL
+522 VDRIAKDVL

-582 FKQRLYELAEI
+582 FKQRLYEIAQT

-602 YKLTNVEMELLWEMT
+602 YKLTHAEMELLWEMS

-624 VEQVSINAINFEL
+624 VEQVSTNAANFEL
-637 ILSQLQ
+637 ILGELQ
-643 NIDEVRL
+643 HIDEVRL
-650 EALISLREKLKFNSE
+650 GALVCLREKLKFNSE

-678 VGTKLKISGNLY
+678 VGTLLKIKGNISG
-690 DKKEKQEIEATV
+690 KKKPQEIEATV
-702 KLNTPN
+702 QLNTPN
-708 FIFVKILASTHSKIY
+708 FIFVKTSTSADSKMFDNFSSLA
-723 NNLTDLTV
+723 V

-742 QFETYPQGTGANSLQ
+742 QFEADPQGAGANGLQ
-757 RIAHADT
+757 RIEHADS

>member
-1 MLNSLISKFNK
+1 MNTVL
-12 YLNSVIE
+12 E
-19 LENDSTI
+19 AENDSTD
-26 NSEESSEALKEQKSA
+26 NSEAKSA
-41 NVSFSLFLYRFIA
+41 AITEQESTNVSFSFFLYRLIA
-54 FADARR
+54 YADARR
-60 SIASFVFILFFVIIS
+60 SISSFLFILFVVVIS
-75 DIIFNKYLFVHYTE
+75 DIIFNIYLFVPYTE
-89 LVESFSGVNPGGF
+89 LIESISGVNPGGF
-102 DELDVGFAPEVWQA
+102 EELDVGFAPEVWQA

-173 LIREPSRIFNTHFL
+173 LVREPSRIFNTHFL
-187 LTICSIIAF
+187 LTTCSIIAF

-215 YNNNMDQI
+215 YNTNMDQI

-234 AHIPSVVEHQ
+234 AHIPDVVEHQ

-287 NIASG
+287 NIAPA
-292 FFIVSPKVRTDISFK
+292 FFNVSPKVRTDISFK

-347 SMIAGEMATLGLTAI
+347 SMVAGEMETLGLTAI
-362 EEENTELVD
+362 EEDNTELVD

-404 GNFIKYLVEHKKID
+404 GNFIKHLVEHKKID

-432 EIFKHGTNSPSMYF
+432 EIFKHGSNSPAMYF

-461 VYHDGWDIEIQDGML
+461 IYHDGWDVEIQNGML

-509 IALFYQR
+509 LALFYQR
-516 EEMNNF
+516 EGMNDF
-522 VDRIAKDIL
+522 VERIAKDVL

-582 FKQRLYELAEI
+582 FKQRLYEFAQT

-602 YKLTNVEMELLWEMT
+602 YRLTHAEMELLWEMS

-624 VEQVSINAINFEL
+624 VEQISTNVANFEL
-637 ILSQLQ
+637 ILGELQ
-643 NIDEVRL
+643 HIDEVRL
-650 EALISLREKLKFNSE
+650 GALVCLREKLKFNSE

-678 VGTKLKISGNLY
+678 VGTLLKIKGNISG
-690 DKKEKQEIEATV
+690 KKKPQEIEATV
-702 KLNTPN
+702 QLNTPN
-708 FIFVKILASTHSKIY
+708 FIFVKTSTAADSKMFDNFSSLA
-723 NNLTDLTV
+723 V

-742 QFETYPQGTGANSLQ
+742 QFEADPQGAGANGLQ
-757 RIAHADT
+757 RIEHADT

>member
-1 MLNSLISKFNK
+1 MNAVL
-12 YLNSVIE
+12 E
-19 LENDSTI
+19 AENDSTD
-26 NSEESSEALKEQKSA
+26 NSEENSTEITQHKSA
-41 NVSFSLFLYRFIA
+41 NVSFSFFLYRLIA
-54 FADARR
+54 YADARR
-60 SIASFVFILFFVIIS
+60 SISSFLFILFVVVVS
-75 DIIFNKYLFVHYTE
+75 DIIFNIYLFVPYTE
-89 LVESFSGVNPGGF
+89 LVESISGVNPGGF
-102 DELDVGFAPEVWQA
+102 EELDVGFAPEVWQA

-207 PTNIINRI
+207 PTNIISRI
-215 YNNNMDQI
+215 YNTNMDQI

-234 AHIPSVVEHQ
+234 AHIPAVVEHQ

-272 HDMSMTLQNYIRLKK
+272 HDMSLTLQNYIRLKK
-287 NIASG
+287 DIAPG
-292 FFIVSPKVRTDISFK
+292 FFNVSPKVRTDISFK

-347 SMIAGEMATLGLTAI
+347 SMVAGEMATLGLTAI
-362 EEENTELVD
+362 EEDNTELVD

-432 EIFKHGTNSPSMYF
+432 EIFKHGSNSPAMYF

-461 VYHDGWDIEIQDGML
+461 IYHDGWDVEIQNGML

-509 IALFYQR
+509 LALFYQR
-516 EEMNNF
+516 EGMNDF
-522 VDRIAKDIL
+522 VDRIAKDVL

-582 FKQRLYELAEI
+582 FKQRLYELA
-593 QLKKTTTEK
+593 QTHLKKTTTVK
-602 YKLTNVEMELLWEMT
+602 YKLTPAEMELLWEMS

-624 VEQVSINAINFEL
+624 VEQISTNAVNFEL
-637 ILSQLQ
+637 ILGELK

-665 NPKLIITTSRQVA
+665 NPKLIISTSRQVA
-678 VGTKLKISGNLY
+678 VGTLLKIMGNISGNN
-690 DKKEKQEIEATV
+690 KQQEIEATV

-708 FIFVKILASTHSKIY
+708 FIFVKTSTSADSKKFD
-723 NNLTDLTV
+723 NFSSLTV

-742 QFETYPQGTGANSLQ
+742 QFEAEPQGAGANGLQ
-757 RIAHADT
+757 RIAHADA

>member
-1 MLNSLISKFNK
+1 MNTVL
-12 YLNSVIE
+12 E
-19 LENDSTI
+19 AENDSTD
-26 NSEESSEALKEQKSA
+26 NSEEKSA
-41 NVSFSLFLYRFIA
+41 ELTEQESTNVSFSFFLYRLIA
-54 FADARR
+54 YADARR
-60 SIASFVFILFFVIIS
+60 SISSFLFILFVVVIS
-75 DIIFNKYLFVHYTE
+75 DIIFNKYLFVPYTE
-89 LVESFSGVNPGGF
+89 LIESISGVNPGGF
-102 DELDVGFAPEVWQA
+102 EELDVGFAPEVWQA

-173 LIREPSRIFNTHFL
+173 LVREPSRIFNTHFL
-187 LTICSIIAF
+187 LTTCSIIAF

-215 YNNNMDQI
+215 YNTNMDQI

-234 AHIPSVVEHQ
+234 AHIPDVVEHQ

-287 NIASG
+287 NIAPA
-292 FFIVSPKVRTDISFK
+292 FFNVSPKVRTDISFK

-347 SMIAGEMATLGLTAI
+347 SMVAGEMETLGLTAI
-362 EEENTELVD
+362 EEDNTELVD

-404 GNFIKYLVEHKKID
+404 GNFIKHLVEHKKID

-432 EIFKHGTNSPSMYF
+432 EIFKHGSNSPAMYF

-461 VYHDGWDIEIQDGML
+461 IYHDGWDVEIQNGML

-509 IALFYQR
+509 LALFYQR
-516 EEMNNF
+516 EGMNDF
-522 VDRIAKDIL
+522 VDRIAKDVL

-582 FKQRLYELAEI
+582 FKQRLYEFAQT

-602 YKLTNVEMELLWEMT
+602 YKLTHAEMELLWEMS

-624 VEQVSINAINFEL
+624 VEQVSTNAANFEL
-637 ILSQLQ
+637 ILGELQ
-643 NIDEVRL
+643 HIDEVRL
-650 EALISLREKLKFNSE
+650 GALVCLREKLKFNSE

-678 VGTKLKISGNLY
+678 VGTLLKIKGNISG
-690 DKKEKQEIEATV
+690 KKKPQEIEATV
-702 KLNTPN
+702 QLNTPN
-708 FIFVKILASTHSKIY
+708 FIFVKTSTAADSKMFDNFSSLA
-723 NNLTDLTV
+723 V

-742 QFETYPQGTGANSLQ
+742 QFEADPQGAGANGLQ
-757 RIAHADT
+757 RIEHADS

>member
-1 MLNSLISKFNK
+1 MNTVL
-12 YLNSVIE
+12 E
-19 LENDSTI
+19 AENDSTD
-26 NSEESSEALKEQKSA
+26 NSEEKSA
-41 NVSFSLFLYRFIA
+41 ELTEQESTNVSFSFFLYRLIA
-54 FADARR
+54 YADARR
-60 SIASFVFILFFVIIS
+60 SISSFLFILFVVVIS
-75 DIIFNKYLFVHYTE
+75 DIIFNIYLFVPYTE
-89 LVESFSGVNPGGF
+89 LIESISGVNPGGF
-102 DELDVGFAPEVWQA
+102 EELDVGFAPEVWQA

-173 LIREPSRIFNTHFL
+173 LVREPSRIFNTHFL
-187 LTICSIIAF
+187 LTTCSIIAF

-215 YNNNMDQI
+215 YNTNMDQI

-234 AHIPSVVEHQ
+234 AHIPDVVEHQ

-287 NIASG
+287 NIAPA
-292 FFIVSPKVRTDISFK
+292 FFNVSPKVRTDISFK

-347 SMIAGEMATLGLTAI
+347 SMVAGEMETLGLTAI
-362 EEENTELVD
+362 EEDNTELVD

-404 GNFIKYLVEHKKID
+404 GNFIKHLVEHKKID

-432 EIFKHGTNSPSMYF
+432 EIFKHGSNSPAMYF

-461 VYHDGWDIEIQDGML
+461 IYHDGWDVEIQNGML

-509 IALFYQR
+509 LALFYQR
-516 EEMNNF
+516 EGMNDF
-522 VDRIAKDIL
+522 VDRIAKDVL

-582 FKQRLYELAEI
+582 FKQRLYEFAQT

-602 YKLTNVEMELLWEMT
+602 YKLTHAEMELLWEMS

-624 VEQVSINAINFEL
+624 VEQISTNAANFEL
-637 ILSQLQ
+637 ILGELQ
-643 NIDEVRL
+643 HIDEVRL
-650 EALISLREKLKFNSE
+650 GALVCLREKLKFNSE

-678 VGTKLKISGNLY
+678 VGTLLKIKGNISG
-690 DKKEKQEIEATV
+690 KKKPQEIEATV
-702 KLNTPN
+702 QLNTPN
-708 FIFVKILASTHSKIY
+708 FIFVKTSTSADSKMFDNFSSLA
-723 NNLTDLTV
+723 V

-742 QFETYPQGTGANSLQ
+742 QFEADPQGAGANGLQ
-757 RIAHADT
+757 RIEHADT

>member
-1 MLNSLISKFNK
+1 MNAVL
-12 YLNSVIE
+12 E
-19 LENDSTI
+19 AENDSTD
-26 NSEESSEALKEQKSA
+26 NSEENSTEITQHKSA
-41 NVSFSLFLYRFIA
+41 NVSFSFFLYRLIA
-54 FADARR
+54 YADARR
-60 SIASFVFILFFVIIS
+60 SISSFLFILFVVVVS
-75 DIIFNKYLFVHYTE
+75 DIIFNIYLFVPYTE
-89 LVESFSGVNPGGF
+89 LVESISGVNPGGF
-102 DELDVGFAPEVWQA
+102 EELDVGFAPEVWQA

-207 PTNIINRI
+207 PTNIISRI
-215 YNNNMDQI
+215 YNTNMDQI

-234 AHIPSVVEHQ
+234 AHIPAVVEHQ

-272 HDMSMTLQNYIRLKK
+272 HDMSLTLQNYIRLKK
-287 NIASG
+287 DIAPG
-292 FFIVSPKVRTDISFK
+292 FFNVSPKVRTDISFK

-347 SMIAGEMATLGLTAI
+347 SMVAGEMATLGLTAI
-362 EEENTELVD
+362 EEDNTELVD

-432 EIFKHGTNSPSMYF
+432 EIFKHGSNSPAMYF

-461 VYHDGWDIEIQDGML
+461 IYHDGWDVEIQNGML

-509 IALFYQR
+509 LALFYQR
-516 EEMNNF
+516 EGMNDF
-522 VDRIAKDIL
+522 VDRIAKDVL

-582 FKQRLYELAEI
+582 FKQRLYELAQT
-593 QLKKTTTEK
+593 QLKKTTTVK
-602 YKLTNVEMELLWEMT
+602 YKLTPAEMELLWEMS

-624 VEQVSINAINFEL
+624 VEQISNNAVNFEL
-637 ILSQLQ
+637 ILGELK

-665 NPKLIITTSRQVA
+665 NPKLIISTSRQVA
-678 VGTKLKISGNLY
+678 VGTLLKIMGNISGN
-690 DKKEKQEIEATV
+690 KEQQEIEATV

-708 FIFVKILASTHSKIY
+708 FIFVKTSTSADSKKFD
-723 NNLTDLTV
+723 NFSSLTI

-742 QFETYPQGTGANSLQ
+742 QFEAEPQGAGANGLQ
-757 RIAHADT
+757 RIAHADA

>member
-1 MLNSLISKFNK
+1 MNTVL
-12 YLNSVIE
+12 E
-19 LENDSTI
+19 AENDSAD
-26 NSEESSEALKEQKSA
+26 NSEEKSA
-41 NVSFSLFLYRFIA
+41 ELTEQESTNVSFSFFLYRLIA
-54 FADARR
+54 YADARR
-60 SIASFVFILFFVIIS
+60 SISSFLFILFVVVIS
-75 DIIFNKYLFVHYTE
+75 DIIFNIYLFVPYTE
-89 LVESFSGVNPGGF
+89 LIESISGVNPGGF
-102 DELDVGFAPEVWQA
+102 EELDVGFAPEVWQA

-173 LIREPSRIFNTHFL
+173 LVREPSRIFNTHFL

-215 YNNNMDQI
+215 YNTNMDQI

-234 AHIPSVVEHQ
+234 AHIPDVVEHQ

-287 NIASG
+287 NIAPA
-292 FFIVSPKVRTDISFK
+292 FFNVSPKVRTDISFK

-347 SMIAGEMATLGLTAI
+347 SMVAGEMETLGLTAI
-362 EEENTELVD
+362 EEDNTELVD

-404 GNFIKYLVEHKKID
+404 GNFIKHLVEHKKID

-432 EIFKHGTNSPSMYF
+432 EIFKHGSNSPAMYF

-461 VYHDGWDIEIQDGML
+461 IYHDGWDVEIQNGML

-509 IALFYQR
+509 LALFYQR
-516 EEMNNF
+516 EGMNDF
-522 VDRIAKDIL
+522 VDRIAKDVL

-582 FKQRLYELAEI
+582 FKQRLYEFAQT

-602 YKLTNVEMELLWEMT
+602 YRLTHAEMELLWEMS

-624 VEQVSINAINFEL
+624 VEQISTNVANFEL
-637 ILSQLQ
+637 ILGELQ
-643 NIDEVRL
+643 HIDEVRL
-650 EALISLREKLKFNSE
+650 GALVCLREKLKFNSE

-678 VGTKLKISGNLY
+678 VGTLLKIKGNISG
-690 DKKEKQEIEATV
+690 KKKPQEIEATV
-702 KLNTPN
+702 QLNTPN
-708 FIFVKILASTHSKIY
+708 FIFVKTSTSADNKMFDNFSSLA
-723 NNLTDLTV
+723 V

-742 QFETYPQGTGANSLQ
+742 QFEADPQGAGANGLQ
-757 RIAHADT
+757 RIEHADT

>member
-1 MLNSLISKFNK
+1 MNTVL
-12 YLNSVIE
+12 E
-19 LENDSTI
+19 AENDSTD
-26 NSEESSEALKEQKSA
+26 NSEEKSA
-41 NVSFSLFLYRFIA
+41 ELTEQESTNVSFSFFLYRLIA
-54 FADARR
+54 YADARR
-60 SIASFVFILFFVIIS
+60 SISSFLFILFVVVIS
-75 DIIFNKYLFVHYTE
+75 DIIFNIYLFVPYTE
-89 LVESFSGVNPGGF
+89 LIESISGVNPGGF
-102 DELDVGFAPEVWQA
+102 EELDVGFAPEVWQA

-173 LIREPSRIFNTHFL
+173 LVREPSRIFNTHFL

-215 YNNNMDQI
+215 YNTNMDQI

-234 AHIPSVVEHQ
+234 AHIPDVVEHQ

-287 NIASG
+287 NIAPA
-292 FFIVSPKVRTDISFK
+292 FFNVSPKVRTDISFK

-347 SMIAGEMATLGLTAI
+347 SMVAGEMETLGLTAI
-362 EEENTELVD
+362 EEDNTELVD

-404 GNFIKYLVEHKKID
+404 GNFIKHLVEHKKID

-432 EIFKHGTNSPSMYF
+432 EIFKHGSNSPAMYF

-461 VYHDGWDIEIQDGML
+461 IYHDGWDVEIQNGML

-509 IALFYQR
+509 LALFYQR
-516 EEMNNF
+516 EGMNDF
-522 VDRIAKDIL
+522 VDRIAKDVL

-582 FKQRLYELAEI
+582 FKQRLYEIAQT

-602 YKLTNVEMELLWEMT
+602 YKLTHAEMELLWEMS

-624 VEQVSINAINFEL
+624 VEQISTNVANFEL
-637 ILSQLQ
+637 ILGELQ
-643 NIDEVRL
+643 HIDEVRL
-650 EALISLREKLKFNSE
+650 GALVCLREKLKFNSE

-678 VGTKLKISGNLY
+678 VGTLLKIKGNISG
-690 DKKEKQEIEATV
+690 KKKQQEIEATV
-702 KLNTPN
+702 QLNTPN
-708 FIFVKILASTHSKIY
+708 FIFVKISTSADSKMFDNFSSLA
-723 NNLTDLTV
+723 V

-742 QFETYPQGTGANSLQ
+742 QFEADHQGAGANGLQ
-757 RIAHADT
+757 RIEHADT